1 MFVRMS
7 SLSRC
12 TYLCTPTLLFFGY
25 EVNVRNGV
33 NLIEA
38 RNFRAFFMDKAEWV
52 LRQKKHMIESALFSE
67 IGKTNSVGKTLCNIT
82 PVSYAGT
89 RIQV

>member
-1 MFVRMS
+1 MVQS
-7 SLSRC
+7 
-12 TYLCTPTLLFFGY
+12 FGY
-25 EVNVRNGV
+25 SLGAIKYVNWKQS
-33 NLIEA
+33 IEA